1 MINFGRASVVLKT
14 LCVVAGLGSGSS
26 SNFTDYAGAQ
36 IGPADV
42 LRGSTSS
49 PIHVRNSYRI
59 VYPEEH
65 ATKTDAEASEVQGG
79 HLLSP
84 RPKRSAQLMTRSRSL
99 ALPDNPV
106 VEASSRSSSN
116 QNLYKGGDIASH
128 SQRQLSLKAISDD
141 SAASAML
148 RGQLQQQQLLP
159 KGDKAVQKRR
169 ITKDQ
174 DIEPSKAIWAG
185 LSALKEAGFVDS
197 PRGGSGYIKVG
208 FEEDGRNGC

>member
-1 MINFGRASVVLKT
+1 M
-14 LCVVAGLGSGSS
+14 
-26 SNFTDYAGAQ
+26 
-36 IGPADV
+36 
-42 LRGSTSS
+42 
-49 PIHVRNSYRI
+49 
-59 VYPEEH
+59 
-65 ATKTDAEASEVQGG
+65 
-79 HLLSP
+79 
-84 RPKRSAQLMTRSRSL
+84 
-99 ALPDNPV
+99 

-116 QNLYKGGDIASH
+116 QNLYKRGDIASH

-141 SAASAML
+141 SAVSAML
-148 RGQLQQQQLLP
+148 RGQLLS

-197 PRGGSGYIKVG
+197 PKGGSGYIKVG